1 VSFIVHAERH
11 KKKNIR
17 LLLNAALKEFASS
30 LKRELKPEKD
40 VPDRFRE
47 LIAQLEANSPPND
60 K

>member
-1 VSFIVHAERH
+1 M
-11 KKKNIR
+11 
-17 LLLNAALKEFASS
+17 LLNAALKEFASS